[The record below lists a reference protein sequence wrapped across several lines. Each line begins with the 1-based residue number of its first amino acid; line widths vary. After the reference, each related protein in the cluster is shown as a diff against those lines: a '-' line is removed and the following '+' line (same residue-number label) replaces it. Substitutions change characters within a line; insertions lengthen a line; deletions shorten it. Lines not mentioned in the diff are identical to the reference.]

1 MKRSPRITLFPPNL
15 NAESTYQ
22 TPRPERHSSRI
33 HVSSDERQSTT
44 PPSRSV
50 DPIRG
55 IKVAQAAVRPQI
67 EKLNQG
73 RIYETPTKHE
83 QDQQRLPDQ
92 RPSGRPSSSSS
103 KAVKTQPIRA
113 PVAKTEQAQRTQ
125 RTLARSKSV
134 QDLRLS
140 AGGGVSEMGAGK
152 DVGKE
157 SIEQVREDAGW
168 CEEAFG
174 VENIRLYDS
183 RPPVI
188 DSLLRAHS
196 PLRSAT

>member
-1 MKRSPRITLFPPNL
+1 M
-15 NAESTYQ
+15 
-22 TPRPERHSSRI
+22 
-33 HVSSDERQSTT
+33 HVSSDQRQSTT
-44 PPSRSV
+44 PPSRFV

-55 IKVAQAAVRPQI
+55 IKAAQAAVRPPV
-67 EKLNQG
+67 EKLNQ
-73 RIYETPTKHE
+73 RRVHEKPTKHE
-83 QDQQRLPDQ
+83 QDQQRPPNRQ
-92 RPSGRPSSSSS
+92 PSGDPSISSSN
-103 KAVKTQPIRA
+103 AVKTQPIRA
-113 PVAKTEQAQRTQ
+113 QVPRSEQKM
-125 RTLARSKSV
+125 LVRSKSV

-174 VENIRLYDS
+174 VENIRLYES